1 MTRGGYDTGMPQQP
15 ARRVARAGDSPLV
28 ENPAGIVRA
37 TLAYNDQIMVCHFT
51 MKQNAMVPLHSHD
64 AAQNGYVIRG
74 RLRMTRE
81 GGEGFVAEAGTGYCF
96 APREKH
102 GAEVLEDS
110 EVIECFA
117 PMRPDYV
124 V

>member
-1 MTRGGYDTGMPQQP
+1 MAGGRYDPGMPQHTP
-15 ARRVARAGDSPLV
+15 RRVARAGDSPLV

-37 TLAYNDQIMVCHFT
+37 TLAYNDQIMVCHYT
-51 MKQNAMVPLHSHD
+51 MKQSAVVPLHSHD

-74 RLRMTRE
+74 KLRMIRE
-81 GGEGFVAEAGTGYCF
+81 AGEEFVAEAGTGYCF

-117 PMRPDYV
+117 PMRPEYAV
-124 V
+124 